1 MFHQYSMKISLKC
14 LNAFAQQI
22 IKLGGDNSG
31 YVSIIIA
38 CRILQN
44 TKLGGDNSGYVS
56 IVIACRILQIT
67 KLREIIQIMSP
78 LLLHVESSIDVL

>member
-38 CRILQN
+38 CRILQ
-44 TKLGGDNSGYVS
+44 
-56 IVIACRILQIT
+56 IT